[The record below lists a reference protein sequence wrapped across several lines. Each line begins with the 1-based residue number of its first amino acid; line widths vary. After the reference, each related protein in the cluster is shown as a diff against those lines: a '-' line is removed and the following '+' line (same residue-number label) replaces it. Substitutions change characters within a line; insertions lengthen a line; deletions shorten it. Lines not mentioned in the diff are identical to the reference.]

1 MNNGK
6 LIYGIGLIALALA
19 VFFLATRV
27 RGRFHFGNDTHWGP
41 PNIVAVDS
49 FSISGI
55 KQLNSEGTSNIIII
69 PSDDERVVFYYN
81 KDEVEN
87 LSTIKDSVLL
97 IKFKND
103 DSHAFN
109 FRKSRHIN
117 VKVYTCNVKDIKQ
130 EGVGSINGEGILAH
144 DNISLRNQGTGSME
158 FDVQCKNIDI
168 SNGGVGSIEVKG
180 NTENVELTN
189 EGTGSIDAE
198 HLTAKDAKAF
208 NQGIGSI
215 SLNASGTMD
224 MTNQGVGSI
233 EYSGTGTVSGMHSQG
248 IGSIKKK

>member
-1 MNNGK
+1 MNNSK
-6 LIYGIGLIALALA
+6 LIYGVGLIALALA

-27 RGRFHFGNDTHWGP
+27 RGKFHFGDDTHWGP

-49 FSISGI
+49 FNIIGI
-55 KQLNSEGTSNIIII
+55 KQLSSQGTANVIII

-87 LSTIKDSVLL
+87 LSEVKDSVLF
-97 IKFKND
+97 IDFKND
-103 DSHAFN
+103 NSHAFS
-109 FRKSRHIN
+109 FRKSKHIN
-117 VKVYTCNVKDIKQ
+117 VKVYTHSIQDIEQ
-130 EGVGSINGEGILAH
+130 EGVGSINGQGLLAH
-144 DNISLRNQGTGSME
+144 DNISLSNQGVGSME
-158 FDVQCKNIDI
+158 FEVQCKNIHI
-168 SNGGVGSIEVKG
+168 SNGGVGSIELKG
-180 NTENVELTN
+180 TTENAEIMN

-198 HLTAKDAKAF
+198 KMISKDAKAT

-224 MTNQGVGSI
+224 LTNQGVGSI
-233 EYSGTGTVSGMHSQG
+233 EYSGEGTVTGKHSQG